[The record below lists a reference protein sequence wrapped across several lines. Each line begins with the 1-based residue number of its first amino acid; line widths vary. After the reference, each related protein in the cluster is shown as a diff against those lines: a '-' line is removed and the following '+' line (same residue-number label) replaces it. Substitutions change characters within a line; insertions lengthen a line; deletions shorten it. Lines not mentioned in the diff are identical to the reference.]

1 MAANKAYFTTRRV
14 RVYVRACVCVSSTSL
29 TCPISSPP
37 AHLPSERQ
45 HARPEAPPT
54 SPPLRTFSAIFKP
67 PSSLILV
74 KGRKGKGNKQ
84 KKSSE
89 MEVRLEWKLLGG
101 FLCTLIERK
110 SRCRNWRRLVER
122 RQSTV
127 PSFGKGERSSPHDAL
142 LDLCDLKQESR
153 FFKKTQNLLWKP
165 SCSCKSFPDPNRS
178 VRTAGRLWWIF

>member
-1 MAANKAYFTTRRV
+1 MGNPSNRRQVNKCDVQNTAKNYRIWLLIKLKL
-14 RVYVRACVCVSSTSL
+14 YYKARARVCVSSTSL

-45 HARPEAPPT
+45 HARPEETWT
-54 SPPLRTFSAIFKP
+54 SPPLRAFSAIFKP
-67 PSSLILV
+67 PSSLIRI
-74 KGRKGKGNKQ
+74 KDSKGKENKQ

-89 MEVRLEWKLLGG
+89 MEARLKWTQLGG

-153 FFKKTQNLLWKP
+153 F
-165 SCSCKSFPDPNRS
+165 
-178 VRTAGRLWWIF
+178 